1 MNTFTLGHV
10 PLQYLMVERKIPTTF
25 SSRSSPKFP
34 CSISLFP
41 YYQCISL
48 LRLMFPFFSLVL
60 SNFTKD
66 VSLISLSVSSI
77 TVRKTLEEFFLSSV
91 SFQSSKHLLL
101 KKERRKTFFS
111 SLFLYDHD

>member
-1 MNTFTLGHV
+1 MNTFTHV

-77 TVRKTLEEFFLSSV
+77 TVRKTLEEFFFSSV